1 MGTPRP
7 NLTNKFGRP
16 PKRAT
21 PRVAR
26 IKGKTNRAHMVEG
39 STDNKKVGGAR
50 GRNPERNTKGNIVI
64 ITIGG
69 RETAGNRTGT
79 KTAGRKRQ

>member
-1 MGTPRP
+1 
-7 NLTNKFGRP
+7 
-16 PKRAT
+16 
-21 PRVAR
+21 
-26 IKGKTNRAHMVEG
+26 MVEG